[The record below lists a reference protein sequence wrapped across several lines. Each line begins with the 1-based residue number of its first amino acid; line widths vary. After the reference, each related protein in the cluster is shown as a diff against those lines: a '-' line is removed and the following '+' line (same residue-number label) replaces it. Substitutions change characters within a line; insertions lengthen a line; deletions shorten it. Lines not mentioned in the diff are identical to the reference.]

1 MSVSSNDTINLLL
14 NYLPVL
20 LFFAMF
26 LFMVYMMTRVQVNLG
41 MSRRQDRR
49 VYLPPPV
56 SWDSIYDMEEVKKR
70 LLEIADWVSV
80 RNRPYGVILFGPPGT
95 GKTAIAK
102 ALANKLGWKY
112 MELRARDVMSKW
124 YGESEFLLE
133 SFFDE
138 IPLVA
143 PVVVLIDE
151 IDSFGMSREGELHE
165 VTHRLVNIMLTRL
178 QELHESNVRA
188 IIIATTNLPQELDEA
203 LLRPGRFDEVIYV
216 KLPDEEAR
224 KEIWKG
230 FVGEG
235 VDYELLAKNSNR
247 LTPADIKAIVEAVKN
262 RAELQE
268 KRKPT
273 TEDYLRELAS
283 YKPSV
288 SVQTLLKFEDI
299 AKKYSRHKVME
310 KPYLVK
316 DVRWDDLGDL
326 EEVKK
331 EVREAVEVPIKHRDL
346 AKAIG
351 VKPVKGLLLYG
362 PPGTGKTSIAKALAN
377 ELNASFII
385 LSHEDLSRAGPYEAP
400 KVIAEK
406 FALAREYAPA
416 IVFIDEIDSWA
427 KARELNE
434 WRSALTELLTQMDGI
449 RELEDVVVIATTNRP
464 WDIDPALLRPGRF
477 DKLVYVPPPDLKGR
491 KEVLKV
497 LMKGLSYDE
506 SLLDEL
512 ARRTEGF
519 TPADLKAL
527 VEEVRR
533 NLFNEALQTKSLRTN
548 VSLDDF
554 LKVLSTIRPSVDQRT
569 VALYEQWRNSRLNT
583 RA

>member
-1 MSVSSNDTINLLL
+1 MSQTLTEVASILL

-26 LFMVYMMTRVQVNLG
+26 LFMIYMTTRVQVGLG
-41 MSRRQDRR
+41 LGRRQDRK

-56 SWDSIYDMEEVKKR
+56 SWDSIYDMEDVKKR
-70 LLEIADWVSV
+70 LLEIVDWVNA
-80 RNRPYGVILFGPPGT
+80 RNKPYGLILFGPPGT

-151 IDSFGMSREGELHE
+151 IDGFGMSREGELHE

-178 QELHESNVRA
+178 QELHESNVKA

-216 KLPDEEAR
+216 KLPDENAR

-230 FVGEG
+230 LAGDD

-247 LTPADIKAIVEAVKN
+247 LTPADIKAIVETVKN
-262 RAELQE
+262 RVEFQE

-273 TEDYLRELAS
+273 TEDYLKELAS

-288 SVQTLLKFEDI
+288 SIQSLLKFEDI
-299 AKKYSRHKVME
+299 GKKYSRHKVAE

-316 DVRWDDLGDL
+316 DVRWSDLGDL

-331 EVREAVEVPIKHRDL
+331 EIREAVETPLKYKDL
-346 AKAIG
+346 AKTIG

-385 LSHEDLSRAGPYEAP
+385 LSHEELSRVGPYEAP

-449 RELEDVVVIATTNRP
+449 RELEDVIVIATTNRP
-464 WDIDPALLRPGRF
+464 WDLDPALLRPGRF
-477 DKLVYVPPPDLKGR
+477 DKLVYVPPPDFNGR
-491 KEVLKV
+491 KDVLRV
-497 LMKGLSYDE
+497 LLRGLSYDE
-506 SLLDEL
+506 SILDEL
-512 ARRTEGF
+512 AKRTENF

-527 VEEVRR
+527 VDEVRR
-533 NLFNEALQTKSLRTN
+533 NLFNEALQTNVPRTH
-548 VSLDDF
+548 VTLEDF
-554 LKVLSTIRPSVDQRT
+554 LKVLDKIRPSVDPRT
-569 VALYEQWRNSRLNT
+569 LALYEQWRKT